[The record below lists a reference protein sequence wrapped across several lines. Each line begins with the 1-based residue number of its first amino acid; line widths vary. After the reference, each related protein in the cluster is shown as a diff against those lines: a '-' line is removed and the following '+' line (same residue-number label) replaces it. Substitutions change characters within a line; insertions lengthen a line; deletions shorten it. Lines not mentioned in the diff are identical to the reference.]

1 MDDYFQL
8 IIPKGKITSDTT
20 LTLEADGDPTVFSM
34 AIDVLRAKDE
44 DGQNIMMKL
53 VKYGFE
59 GQGNT
64 GDGNIKL
71 VEN

>member
-1 MDDYFQL
+1 
-8 IIPKGKITSDTT
+8 
-20 LTLEADGDPTVFSM
+20 M

-53 VKYGFE
+53 VKYGFGGE
-59 GQGNT
+59 GNT

>member
-1 MDDYFQL
+1 
-8 IIPKGKITSDTT
+8 
-20 LTLEADGDPTVFSM
+20 M

-59 GQGNT
+59 GEGNT